1 MNYKTLT
8 TLLAFAL
15 CLLACNGQKR
25 FTTLPEK
32 NWEWLNLHG
41 KVKTMEA
48 ITQVMSHYQTDEKE
62 GSSTISTTISFNTD
76 GYVQQIKTDDG
87 IQKEVTTTDYVY
99 DTQHNLITETEVTLS
114 DEGAPLNRKTI
125 HYKYNQVGK
134 VIQRDEYIN
143 DQYAFKILF
152 SYDEKGRFS
161 KINTIPISKEDSLT
175 SQTTFSYNDKYYDM
189 VETTTYPKR
198 KSITDVVI
206 SYKYDNQNNLI
217 EMEYNIDK
225 VATKIVF
232 TYNENKDEISK
243 KNFSDGEEQSEEI
256 YEYEYDKHHNPI
268 KKRTLTGSRDLH
280 NIKTIKYEYYDS

>member
-15 CLLACNGQKR
+15 CLLACNAQER
-25 FTTLPEK
+25 FTTLPKK
-32 NWEWLNLHG
+32 NWEWFNLHG
-41 KVKTMEA
+41 KVKKIEA
-48 ITQVMSHYQTDEKE
+48 VKKMMPNYLPHRYE
-62 GSSTISTTISFNTD
+62 GSGTISSTISFNTA
-76 GYVQQIKTDDG
+76 GYVQQIKTYDD
-87 IQKEVTTTDYVY
+87 IQKEVTTANFVY
-99 DTQHNLITETEVTLS
+99 DTQHNLITETVVTLS
-114 DEGAPLNRKTI
+114 DQGAPLDRKTI

-134 VIQRDEYIN
+134 LIQSDEYIN
-143 DQYAFKILF
+143 DLYAFKNLY

-161 KINTIPISKEDSLT
+161 KMNTIPISKEDSLT

-189 VETTTYPKR
+189 VETTTYPKG
-198 KSITDVVI
+198 KSVAKVI
-206 SYKYDNQNNLI
+206 NYKCDNQNNLI
-217 EMEYNIDK
+217 EIEINIDK

-243 KNFSDGEEQSEEI
+243 KIFSDGEEQSEEI

-280 NIKTIKYEYYDS
+280 NIKTIKYEYYE

>member
-8 TLLAFAL
+8 TLLVFAL
-15 CLLACNGQKR
+15 CLLACNAQER
-25 FTTLPEK
+25 FTTLPKK

-48 ITQVMSHYQTDEKE
+48 ITQVMSHYQTDEEE
-62 GSSTISTTISFNTD
+62 GSTTVSFNTD
-76 GYVQQIKTDDG
+76 GYIEQIKIYDG
-87 IQKEVTTTDYVY
+87 VQKKVATTNYVY
-99 DTQHNLITETEVTLS
+99 DTQHNLITETVVTLS

-134 VIQRDEYIN
+134 VIQKDEYIN
-143 DQYAFKILF
+143 DQYAFKNLF

-175 SQTTFSYNDKYYDM
+175 SQTTYSYNDKYYDR
-189 VETTTYPKR
+189 VTTITYPKG
-198 KSITDVVI
+198 KSVAKVI
-206 SYKYDNQNNLI
+206 NYKCDNQNNLI
-217 EMEYNIDK
+217 EVEFNINK
-225 VATKIVF
+225 NVAKSVS
-232 TYNENKDEISK
+232 TYNEYKDEISK
-243 KNFSDGEEQSEEI
+243 KFFLDGKQQSEEI

-280 NIKTIKYEYYDS
+280 SIETRKYEYYE

>member
-8 TLLAFAL
+8 TLLVFVL

-32 NWEWLNLHG
+32 NWEGMKLHG

-48 ITQVMSHYQTDEKE
+48 ITQVMSHYQIDEKE

-87 IQKEVTTTDYVY
+87 IQKEGTTTDYVY

-134 VIQRDEYIN
+134 VIQKDEYIN
-143 DQYAFKILF
+143 DQYAFKNLY

-161 KINTIPISKEDSLT
+161 KMNTIPISKEDSLT

-189 VETTTYPKR
+189 VETTTYPKG
-198 KSITDVVI
+198 KSVAKVI
-206 SYKYDNQNNLI
+206 NYKCDNQNNLI
-217 EMEYNIDK
+217 EVEFNINK
-225 VATKIVF
+225 NVAKSVS
-232 TYNENKDEISK
+232 TYNEYKDEI
-243 KNFSDGEEQSEEI
+243 
-256 YEYEYDKHHNPI
+256 
-268 KKRTLTGSRDLH
+268 
-280 NIKTIKYEYYDS
+280 

>member
-8 TLLAFAL
+8 TLLVFVL

-32 NWEWLNLHG
+32 NWEGMKLHG

-48 ITQVMSHYQTDEKE
+48 ITQVMSHYQTDEEE
-62 GSSTISTTISFNTD
+62 GSTTVSTTISFNTD
-76 GYVQQIKTDDG
+76 GYIEQIKIYDG
-87 IQKEVTTTDYVY
+87 VQKKVATTNYVY
-99 DTQHNLITETEVTLS
+99 DTQHNLITETVVTLS

-134 VIQRDEYIN
+134 VIQKDEYIN
-143 DQYAFKILF
+143 DQYAFKNLY

-161 KINTIPISKEDSLT
+161 KMNTIPISKEDSLT

-189 VETTTYPKR
+189 VETTTYPKG
-198 KSITDVVI
+198 KSVAKVI
-206 SYKYDNQNNLI
+206 NYKCDNQNNLI
-217 EMEYNIDK
+217 EIEFNIDK

-243 KNFSDGEEQSEEI
+243 KIFSDGEEQSEEI

-268 KKRTLTGSRDLH
+268 KKTTLTGSRDLH
-280 NIKTIKYEYYDS
+280 NIKTIKYEYYE

>member
-8 TLLAFAL
+8 TLLVFAL

-48 ITQVMSHYQTDEKE
+48 ITQVMPHFLPYGYE
-62 GSSTISTTISFNTD
+62 GSSTVSTTISFNTD
-76 GYVQQIKTDDG
+76 GYIEQIKTDDG
-87 IQKEVTTTDYVY
+87 IQKEVITTDYVY
-99 DTQHNLITETEVTLS
+99 DTQHNLITETVVTLS

-134 VIQRDEYIN
+134 VIQKDKYIN

-152 SYDEKGRFS
+152 SYDKKGRFS
-161 KINTIPISKEDSLT
+161 KMNTIPINEEDSLT
-175 SQTTFSYNDKYYDM
+175 SQTTYSYNDKYYDR
-189 VETTTYPKR
+189 VLTITYPKG
-198 KSITDVVI
+198 KSVAKVI
-206 SYKYDNQNNLI
+206 NYKCDNQNNLI
-217 EMEYNIDK
+217 EIEFNIDK
-225 VATKIVF
+225 VATKNVF
-232 TYNENKDEISK
+232 TYNENKDKISNK
-243 KNFSDGEEQSEEI
+243 YFSEGEQQSEEI

-268 KKRTLTGSRDLH
+268 KKTTLTGSRDLH
-280 NIKTIKYEYYDS
+280 SIETRKYEYYE

>member
-32 NWEWLNLHG
+32 NWEGMNLHG

-62 GSSTISTTISFNTD
+62 GTTTVSTTISFNTD
-76 GYVQQIKTDDG
+76 GYIEQIKIYDG
-87 IQKEVTTTDYVY
+87 VQKKVETTNYVY
-99 DTQHNLITETEVTLS
+99 DTQHNLITETVVTLS

-134 VIQRDEYIN
+134 VIQKDKYIN

-152 SYDEKGRFS
+152 SYDKKGRFS
-161 KINTIPISKEDSLT
+161 KINTIPISEKDSLT
-175 SQTTFSYNDKYYDM
+175 SQTTYSYNDKYYDT
-189 VETTTYPKR
+189 VTTITYPKG
-198 KSITDVVI
+198 KSTAKVFR
-206 SYKYDNQNNLI
+206 YKYDNQNNLI
-217 EMEYNIDK
+217 EMEYKIYKKFVK
-225 VATKIVF
+225 VLS
-232 TYNENKDEISK
+232 TYNENKDEISNK
-243 KNFSDGEEQSEEI
+243 YFSEGEQQSEEI

-268 KKRTLTGSRDLH
+268 KKTTLTSSRDLH
-280 NIKTIKYEYYDS
+280 NIETIKYEYYE

>member
-48 ITQVMSHYQTDEKE
+48 ITQVMSHCQADEKE
-62 GSSTISTTISFNTD
+62 GSTTVSTTISFNTD
-76 GYVQQIKTDDG
+76 GYIEQIKIYDG
-87 IQKEVTTTDYVY
+87 VQKKVETTNYVY
-99 DTQHNLITETEVTLS
+99 DTQHNLITETVVTLS

-134 VIQRDEYIN
+134 VIQKDKYIN

-152 SYDEKGRFS
+152 SYDKKGRFS
-161 KINTIPISKEDSLT
+161 KMNTIPISKEDSLT

-189 VETTTYPKR
+189 VETTTYPKG
-198 KSITDVVI
+198 KSITDVV

-217 EMEYNIDK
+217 EVDFNINK
-225 VATKIVF
+225 KATKSVS

-243 KNFSDGEEQSEEI
+243 KYFSDGEEESEEI

-268 KKRTLTGSRDLH
+268 KKTTLTGSRDLH
-280 NIKTIKYEYYDS
+280 NIKTIKYEYYE

>member
-48 ITQVMSHYQTDEKE
+48 ITQVMPHFLPYGYE
-62 GSSTISTTISFNTD
+62 GSSTVSTTISFNTD
-76 GYVQQIKTDDG
+76 GYIEQIKIYDG
-87 IQKEVTTTDYVY
+87 VQKKVATTNYVY
-99 DTQHNLITETEVTLS
+99 DTQHNLITETVVTLS

-134 VIQRDEYIN
+134 VIQKDKYIN

-152 SYDEKGRFS
+152 SYDKKGRFS
-161 KINTIPISKEDSLT
+161 KMNTIPISKEDSLT

-189 VETTTYPKR
+189 VETTTYPKG
-198 KSITDVVI
+198 KSITDVV

-217 EMEYNIDK
+217 EVDFNINK
-225 VATKIVF
+225 KATKSVS

-243 KNFSDGEEQSEEI
+243 KYFSDGEEESEEI

-268 KKRTLTGSRDLH
+268 KKTTLTGSRDLH
-280 NIKTIKYEYYDS
+280 NIKTIKYEYYE

>member
-15 CLLACNGQKR
+15 CLLACNAQER
-25 FTTLPEK
+25 FTTLPKK

-48 ITQVMSHYQTDEKE
+48 ITQVMSHYQTDEEE
-62 GSSTISTTISFNTD
+62 GSTTVSTTISFNTD
-76 GYVQQIKTDDG
+76 GYIEQIKIYDG
-87 IQKEVTTTDYVY
+87 VQKKVATTNYVY
-99 DTQHNLITETEVTLS
+99 DTQHNLITETVVTLS

-134 VIQRDEYIN
+134 VIQKDEYIN
-143 DQYAFKILF
+143 DQYAFKNLF

-175 SQTTFSYNDKYYDM
+175 SQTTYSYNDKYYDR
-189 VETTTYPKR
+189 VTTTTYPKG
-198 KSITDVVI
+198 KSVAKVI
-206 SYKYDNQNNLI
+206 NYKCDNQNNLI
-217 EMEYNIDK
+217 EVEFNINK
-225 VATKIVF
+225 NVAKSVS
-232 TYNENKDEISK
+232 TYNEYKDEISK
-243 KNFSDGEEQSEEI
+243 KFFLDGEQQSEEI

-268 KKRTLTGSRDLH
+268 KKRTLTGSRNLYS
-280 NIKTIKYEYYDS
+280 IETRKYEYYE

>member
-15 CLLACNGQKR
+15 CLLACNEQKR

-48 ITQVMSHYQTDEKE
+48 ITQVMPHFLPYGYE
-62 GSSTISTTISFNTD
+62 GSSTVSTTISFNTD
-76 GYVQQIKTDDG
+76 GYIEQIKTDDG
-87 IQKEVTTTDYVY
+87 IQKEVITTDYVY
-99 DTQHNLITETEVTLS
+99 DTQHNLITETVVILS

-134 VIQRDEYIN
+134 VIQKDKYIN

-152 SYDEKGRFS
+152 SYDKKGRFS
-161 KINTIPISKEDSLT
+161 KMNTIPISEKDSLT
-175 SQTTFSYNDKYYDM
+175 SQATYSYNDKYYDR
-189 VETTTYPKR
+189 VLTITYPKR
-198 KSITDVVI
+198 KSTADVV

-217 EMEYNIDK
+217 EMEYNINK
-225 VATKIVF
+225 MAAKIVS
-232 TYNENKDEISK
+232 TYNENNDEISNK
-243 KNFSDGEEQSEEI
+243 YFSLGEFTNEEI

-268 KKRTLTGSRDLH
+268 KKTTLTGSRDLYS
-280 NIKTIKYEYYDS
+280 IETKKYEYYE

>member
-8 TLLAFAL
+8 TLLVFVL

-32 NWEWLNLHG
+32 NWEGMKLHG

-76 GYVQQIKTDDG
+76 RYVQQIKIYDG
-87 IQKEVTTTDYVY
+87 VQKKVATTNYVY

-125 HYKYNQVGK
+125 HYKYNEVGK
-134 VIQRDEYIN
+134 LIQSDEYIN
-143 DQYAFKILF
+143 DLYAFKNLY

-161 KINTIPISKEDSLT
+161 KMNTIPISKEDSLT

-189 VETTTYPKR
+189 VETTTYQKG
-198 KSITDVVI
+198 KSVAKVI
-206 SYKYDNQNNLI
+206 NYKCDNQNNLI
-217 EMEYNIDK
+217 EIEFNIDK

-243 KNFSDGEEQSEEI
+243 KIFSDGEEQSEEI

-268 KKRTLTGSRDLH
+268 KKTTLTGSRDLH
-280 NIKTIKYEYYDS
+280 NIKTIKYEYYEQ

>member
-15 CLLACNGQKR
+15 CLLACNEQKR

-48 ITQVMSHYQTDEKE
+48 ITQVMSHCQADEKE
-62 GSSTISTTISFNTD
+62 GSTTVSTTISFNTD
-76 GYVQQIKTDDG
+76 GYIEQIKIYDG
-87 IQKEVTTTDYVY
+87 VQKKVETTNYVY
-99 DTQHNLITETEVTLS
+99 DTQHNLITETVVTLS

-134 VIQRDEYIN
+134 VIQSDEYIN
-143 DQYAFKILF
+143 DQYAFKNLY

-161 KINTIPISKEDSLT
+161 KMNTIPISKEDSLT
-175 SQTTFSYNDKYYDM
+175 SQATYSYNDKYYDT
-189 VETTTYPKR
+189 VTTITYPKG
-198 KSITDVVI
+198 KSTAKIFR
-206 SYKYDNQNNLI
+206 YKYDNQNNLI
-217 EMEYNIDK
+217 EMEYNINK
-225 VATKIVF
+225 MAAKIVS
-232 TYNENKDEISK
+232 TYNENKDEISNK
-243 KNFSDGEEQSEEI
+243 YFSLGEFTNEEI

-268 KKRTLTGSRDLH
+268 KKTTLTGSRDLH
-280 NIKTIKYEYYDS
+280 SIETRKYEYYE

>member
-15 CLLACNGQKR
+15 CLLACNEQKR

-48 ITQVMSHYQTDEKE
+48 ITQVMSHCQADEKE
-62 GSSTISTTISFNTD
+62 GSTTVSTTISFNTD
-76 GYVQQIKTDDG
+76 GYIEQIKIYDG
-87 IQKEVTTTDYVY
+87 VQKKVETTNYVY
-99 DTQHNLITETEVTLS
+99 DTQHNLITETVVTLS

-134 VIQRDEYIN
+134 VIQKDKYIN

-152 SYDEKGRFS
+152 SYDKKGRFS
-161 KINTIPISKEDSLT
+161 KMNTIPISEKDSLT
-175 SQTTFSYNDKYYDM
+175 SQTTYSYNDKYYDT
-189 VETTTYPKR
+189 VTTITYPKG
-198 KSITDVVI
+198 KSTAKVFR
-206 SYKYDNQNNLI
+206 YKYDNQNNLI
-217 EMEYNIDK
+217 EMEYKIYKKFVK
-225 VATKIVF
+225 VLS
-232 TYNENKDEISK
+232 TYNENKDEISNK
-243 KNFSDGEEQSEEI
+243 YFSEGEQQSEEI

-268 KKRTLTGSRDLH
+268 KKTTLTGSRDLH
-280 NIKTIKYEYYDS
+280 NIETIKYEYYE

>member
-8 TLLAFAL
+8 TLLVFAL

-48 ITQVMSHYQTDEKE
+48 ITQVMPHFLPYGYE
-62 GSSTISTTISFNTD
+62 GSSTVSTTISFNTD
-76 GYVQQIKTDDG
+76 GYIEQIKIYDG
-87 IQKEVTTTDYVY
+87 VQKKVATTNYVY
-99 DTQHNLITETEVTLS
+99 DTQHNLITETVVTLS

-152 SYDEKGRFS
+152 SYDKKGRFS
-161 KINTIPISKEDSLT
+161 KMNTIPISKEDSLT

-189 VETTTYPKR
+189 VETTTYPKG
-198 KSITDVVI
+198 KSITDVV

-217 EMEYNIDK
+217 EVDFNINK
-225 VATKIVF
+225 KATKSVS

-243 KNFSDGEEQSEEI
+243 KYFSEGEEESEEI

-268 KKRTLTGSRDLH
+268 KKTTLTGSRDLYS
-280 NIKTIKYEYYDS
+280 IETRKYEYYE

>member
-15 CLLACNGQKR
+15 CLLACNEQKR

-32 NWEWLNLHG
+32 NWEGMNLHG
-41 KVKTMEA
+41 KVKKLETVKQM
-48 ITQVMSHYQTDEKE
+48 MPHFMPYGYE

-76 GYVQQIKTDDG
+76 GYIEQIKTDDG

-134 VIQRDEYIN
+134 VIQKDKYIN

-152 SYDEKGRFS
+152 SYDKKGRFS
-161 KINTIPISKEDSLT
+161 KMNTIPISEKDSLT
-175 SQTTFSYNDKYYDM
+175 SQATYSYNDKYYDR
-189 VETTTYPKR
+189 VLTITYPKR
-198 KSITDVVI
+198 KSTADVV

-217 EMEYNIDK
+217 EMEYNINK
-225 VATKIVF
+225 MATKIVS
-232 TYNENKDEISK
+232 TYNENNDEISK
-243 KNFSDGEEQSEEI
+243 KYFSEGKFTNEEI

-268 KKRTLTGSRDLH
+268 KKITLTGSRDLYS
-280 NIKTIKYEYYDS
+280 IETRKYEYYE

>member
-8 TLLAFAL
+8 TLLVFAL
-15 CLLACNGQKR
+15 CLLACNEQKR

-48 ITQVMSHYQTDEKE
+48 ITQVMSHCQADEKE
-62 GSSTISTTISFNTD
+62 GSTTVSTTISFNTD
-76 GYVQQIKTDDG
+76 GYIEQIKIYDG
-87 IQKEVTTTDYVY
+87 VQKKVETTNYVY
-99 DTQHNLITETEVTLS
+99 DTQHNLITETVVTLS

-152 SYDEKGRFS
+152 SYDKKGRFS
-161 KINTIPISKEDSLT
+161 KMNTIPISKEDSLT

-189 VETTTYPKR
+189 VETTTYPKG
-198 KSITDVVI
+198 KSITDVV

-217 EMEYNIDK
+217 EVDFNINK
-225 VATKIVF
+225 KATKSVS

-243 KNFSDGEEQSEEI
+243 KYFSDGEEESEEI

-268 KKRTLTGSRDLH
+268 KKTTLTGSRDLYS
-280 NIKTIKYEYYDS
+280 IETRKYEYYE

>member
-8 TLLAFAL
+8 TLLVFVL

-32 NWEWLNLHG
+32 NWEGMKLHG

-76 GYVQQIKTDDG
+76 GYIEQIKTDDG

-125 HYKYNQVGK
+125 HYKYNEVGK
-134 VIQRDEYIN
+134 LIQSDEYIN
-143 DQYAFKILF
+143 DLYAFKNLY

-161 KINTIPISKEDSLT
+161 KMNTIPISKEDSLT

-189 VETTTYPKR
+189 VETTTYPKG
-198 KSITDVVI
+198 KSVAKVI
-206 SYKYDNQNNLI
+206 NYKCDNQNNLI
-217 EMEYNIDK
+217 EVEFNINK
-225 VATKIVF
+225 NVAKSVS
-232 TYNENKDEISK
+232 TYNEYKDEISK
-243 KNFSDGEEQSEEI
+243 KFFLDGEQQSEEI

-268 KKRTLTGSRDLH
+268 KKRTLTGSRNLYS
-280 NIKTIKYEYYDS
+280 IETRKYEYYE

>member
-15 CLLACNGQKR
+15 CLLACNAQER
-25 FTTLPEK
+25 FTTLPKK
-32 NWEWLNLHG
+32 NWESLNLHG
-41 KVKTMEA
+41 KVKKLEA
-48 ITQVMSHYQTDEKE
+48 VKKMMPNYLPHRYE
-62 GSSTISTTISFNTD
+62 GSGTISSTISFNTA
-76 GYVQQIKTDDG
+76 GYVQQIKTYDD
-87 IQKEVTTTDYVY
+87 IQKEVTTANYVY
-99 DTQHNLITETEVTLS
+99 DTQHNLITETVVTLS

-134 VIQRDEYIN
+134 VIQKDEYIN
-143 DQYAFKILF
+143 DQYSFKNLY

-161 KINTIPISKEDSLT
+161 KMNTIPISKEDSLT

-189 VETTTYPKR
+189 VETTTYPKG
-198 KSITDVVI
+198 KSVAKVI
-206 SYKYDNQNNLI
+206 NYKCDNQNNLI
-217 EMEYNIDK
+217 EIEFNIDK

-243 KNFSDGEEQSEEI
+243 KIFSDGEEQSEEI

-268 KKRTLTGSRDLH
+268 KKTTLTSSRDLH
-280 NIKTIKYEYYDS
+280 NIETIKYEYYE

>member
-15 CLLACNGQKR
+15 CLLACNEQKR

-48 ITQVMSHYQTDEKE
+48 ITQVMSHCQADEKE
-62 GSSTISTTISFNTD
+62 GSTTVSTTISFNTD
-76 GYVQQIKTDDG
+76 GYIEQIKIYDG
-87 IQKEVTTTDYVY
+87 VQKKVETTNYVY
-99 DTQHNLITETEVTLS
+99 DTQHKLITETVVTLS
-114 DEGAPLNRKTI
+114 DEGVPLNRKTI

-152 SYDEKGRFS
+152 SYDKKGRFS
-161 KINTIPISKEDSLT
+161 KINTIPISEKDSLT
-175 SQTTFSYNDKYYDM
+175 SQTTYSYNDKYYDR
-189 VETTTYPKR
+189 VLTITYPKR
-198 KSITDVVI
+198 KSTADVV

-217 EMEYNIDK
+217 EMEYNINK
-225 VATKIVF
+225 MATKIIS
-232 TYNENKDEISK
+232 TYNENNDEISK
-243 KNFSDGEEQSEEI
+243 KYFSEGKFTNEEI

-268 KKRTLTGSRDLH
+268 KKTTLTGSRDLYS
-280 NIKTIKYEYYDS
+280 IETRKYEYYEQ

>member
-15 CLLACNGQKR
+15 CLLACNAQER
-25 FTTLPEK
+25 FTTLPQK

-48 ITQVMSHYQTDEKE
+48 ITQVMSHYQTDEEE
-62 GSSTISTTISFNTD
+62 GSTTVSTTISFNTD
-76 GYVQQIKTDDG
+76 GYIEQIKIYDG
-87 IQKEVTTTDYVY
+87 VQKKVATTNYVY
-99 DTQHNLITETEVTLS
+99 DTQHNLITETVVTLS

-134 VIQRDEYIN
+134 VIQKDEYIN
-143 DQYAFKILF
+143 DQYAFKNLF

-175 SQTTFSYNDKYYDM
+175 SQTTYSYNDKYYDR
-189 VETTTYPKR
+189 VTTITYPKG
-198 KSITDVVI
+198 KSVAKVI
-206 SYKYDNQNNLI
+206 NYKCDNQNNLI
-217 EMEYNIDK
+217 EVEFNINK
-225 VATKIVF
+225 NVAKSVS
-232 TYNENKDEISK
+232 TYNEYKDEISK
-243 KNFSDGEEQSEEI
+243 KFFLDGEQQSEEI

-280 NIKTIKYEYYDS
+280 NIKTIKYEYYE

>member
-8 TLLAFAL
+8 TLLVFAL
-15 CLLACNGQKR
+15 CLLACNEQKR

-48 ITQVMSHYQTDEKE
+48 ITQVMPHFLPYGYE
-62 GSSTISTTISFNTD
+62 GSSTVSTTISFNTD
-76 GYVQQIKTDDG
+76 GYIEQIKTDDG
-87 IQKEVTTTDYVY
+87 IQKEVITTDYVY
-99 DTQHNLITETEVTLS
+99 DTQHNLITETVVILS

-134 VIQRDEYIN
+134 VIQKDKYIN

-152 SYDEKGRFS
+152 SYDKKGRFS
-161 KINTIPISKEDSLT
+161 KMNTIPISEKDSLT
-175 SQTTFSYNDKYYDM
+175 SQATYSYNDKYYDR
-189 VETTTYPKR
+189 VLTITYPKR
-198 KSITDVVI
+198 KSTADVV

-217 EMEYNIDK
+217 EMEYNINK
-225 VATKIVF
+225 MAAKIVS
-232 TYNENKDEISK
+232 TYNGNKDEISK
-243 KNFSDGEEQSEEI
+243 KYFSEGKFTNEEI

-268 KKRTLTGSRDLH
+268 KKTTLTGSRDLYS
-280 NIKTIKYEYYDS
+280 IETKKYEYYE